1 MENLQEKRIDIGDY
15 VQISLQD
22 KKANLETIYNFRIV
36 EEGKYNH
43 LDANEVTTI
52 SPLGKELISKQVGD
66 CGEFDVLGYQY
77 GYKILEFEKNKQE
90 KKILYFQEN
99 LVSNV
104 S

>member
-22 KKANLETIYNFRIV
+22 KKANLKTIYIFRIV
-36 EEGKYNH
+36 EKAEYNP
-43 LDANEVTTI
+43 LDASEVTTI

-77 GYKILEFEKNKQE
+77 GYKILGIKKNKQE
-90 KKILYFQEN
+90 KKNIILSRE
-99 LVSNV
+99 LC
-104 S
+104 

>member
-77 GYKILEFEKNKQE
+77 GYKILEIEKNKQV
-90 KKILYFQEN
+90 KKNIIL
-99 LVSNV
+99 SRKPC
-104 S
+104 

>member
-36 EEGKYNH
+36 EVEEYNH
-43 LDANEVTTI
+43 LDADEVTTI

-77 GYKILEFEKNKQE
+77 GYKILEIEKNKQE
-90 KKILYFQEN
+90 KKNIILSRK
-99 LVSNV
+99 LC
-104 S
+104 

>member
-15 VQISLQD
+15 VKISLQD

-36 EEGKYNH
+36 EEGEYNH
-43 LDANEVTTI
+43 LDASEVITK

-77 GYKILEFEKNKQE
+77 GYKILEIEKKEQE
-90 KKILYFQEN
+90 KKNIIL
-99 LVSNV
+99 SRKPC
-104 S
+104 